1 MADPLPAEEEL
12 LALAARFEDAERQV
26 RALLAEAVAGG
37 DRRALLTEA
46 LQILVELRRFALRAS
61 PALERAYEASF
72 RAVALLLGRPEL
84 QPSSEA
90 SYYLA
95 RSLTG
100 RLDRAARTAQGG
112 SRRAFATATEDNL
125 GEAAQDAVTGLVDR
139 AGHRLAIGAYTL
151 GVVGQAARQA
161 VSTGTAA
168 ALGDG
173 LVTISSHGTQNPI
186 CVPLEGVT
194 LPASGNLPPYHA
206 GCQHVATPAGF
217 TEGEHVEA
225 MREVVREEA

>member
-1 MADPLPAEEEL
+1 MPADLPAEAEL
-12 LALAARFEDAERQV
+12 LALAARFVDAERRV

-61 PALERAYEASF
+61 PMLERAYEAAF
-72 RAVALLLGRPEL
+72 LAVAVLVGRPEL
-84 QPSSEA
+84 RPSSEA
-90 SYYLA
+90 SYDLA

-100 RLDRAARTAQGG
+100 RLDRAARTAQEG
-112 SRRAFATATEDNL
+112 SRTAFATA
-125 GEAAQDAVTGLVDR
+125 AAATLAVASQDAVTALVDR
-139 AGHRLAIGAYTL
+139 AGHRLSL
-151 GVVGQAARQA
+151 GGYAAGVTRQAGRVA
-161 VSTGTAA
+161 VSTATAA

-173 LVTISSHGTQNPI
+173 LVTISTHGTVNPI

-217 TEGEHVEA
+217 TIGELAAAQAEA
-225 MREVVREEA
+225 IAAG